1 VDVLVV
7 CTANIARSPLAEA
20 MLRRRWSTP
29 GAPDAPDA
37 PDGEVVRVASAG
49 TRARADSPPA
59 SGSVEL
65 ARQRGLDITGHRSRP
80 LTPDAVQGA
89 GLVLTMSERQRAVC
103 SKLATGAASRTFTFR
118 EFARL
123 LDHLDRTGAV
133 TVPATEDG
141 EVAGRGRRL
150 AALRDAAHRAR
161 ASASRGPDP
170 EDVADPIQKPWDEW
184 LLLGDDLDVLIGRL
198 GEALDRTA

>member
-20 MLRRRWSTP
+20 MVRRRWS
-29 GAPDAPDA
+29 APDAS
-37 PDGEVVRVASAG
+37 DGEVVRVASAG
-49 TRARADSPPA
+49 TRARTNSPPA

-65 ARQRGLDITGHRSRP
+65 ARQRGLDITGHLSRP
-80 LTPDAVQGA
+80 VTPAAVVDAD
-89 GLVLTMSERQRAVC
+89 LILTMSERQRAVC

-118 EFARL
+118 EFVRL
-123 LDHLDRTGAV
+123 LDHLDRTGV
-133 TVPATEDG
+133 EVVPATEDG
-141 EVAGRGRRL
+141 EVAGPARRL

-170 EDVADPIQKPWDEW
+170 EDVTDPIQKPWDEW
-184 LLLGDDLDVLIGRL
+184 LLLGDDLDALVGRL
-198 GEALDRTA
+198 GDAFDRTV